1 MKKIGVVGGGHVG
14 ATTAQRLAEKELC
27 EEVVL
32 IDILE
37 GVPMGK
43 ALDQWQSAPVELFDT
58 RITGAN
64 DYAAAEGAEMF
75 IVTAGKPRTPGMS
88 RDDLVSANVN
98 IVKSVSEQI
107 KKVAPDSIVIVVSNP
122 LDVMCY
128 VAKEVTGFPKE
139 RVVGM
144 AGILDT
150 ARFRAFLADAA
161 DVSVEDIQAMVLGG
175 HGDSMVPLISY
186 TNVSGIPITKFVGAE
201 DLEAIV
207 KRTRGG
213 GGEIVKLLGTGSA
226 YYAPSAGAVQ
236 MADAIIKNKKR
247 ILPCSSWLEG
257 EYGMK
262 DLFVGVPCKLGENGV
277 EKIIEV
283 DLSAD
288 EKAALVKSGEAV
300 KEVMDIVK
308 L

>member
-14 ATTAQRLAEKELC
+14 ATTAQRVAEKELC
-27 EEVVL
+27 EEVIL

-43 ALDQWQSAPVELFDT
+43 ALDQWQSAPVELYDT
-58 RITGAN
+58 RIIGSN
-64 DYAAAEGAEMF
+64 DYGPAEGAEMF

-88 RDDLVSANVN
+88 RDDLVSANVD

-107 KKVAPDSIVIVVSNP
+107 KAVSPDAMVIVVSNP

-247 ILPCSSWLEG
+247 ILPCSAWLEG
-257 EYGMK
+257 EYGMSG
-262 DLFVGVPCKLGENGV
+262 LYVGVPCKLGKDGV
-277 EKIIEV
+277 EEIVQV
-283 DLSAD
+283 DLDAD
-288 EKAALVKSGEAV
+288 EQAALEKSGAAV

>member
-1 MKKIGVVGGGHVG
+1 
-14 ATTAQRLAEKELC
+14 
-27 EEVVL
+27 
-32 IDILE
+32 
-37 GVPMGK
+37 
-43 ALDQWQSAPVELFDT
+43 
-58 RITGAN
+58 
-64 DYAAAEGAEMF
+64 MF

-107 KKVAPDSIVIVVSNP
+107 KKVAPDSMVIVVSNP

-201 DLEAIV
+201 ELEAIV

-247 ILPCSSWLEG
+247 ILPCSS
-257 EYGMK
+257 
-262 DLFVGVPCKLGENGV
+262 
-277 EKIIEV
+277 
-283 DLSAD
+283 
-288 EKAALVKSGEAV
+288 
-300 KEVMDIVK
+300 
-308 L
+308 